1 MNYQE
6 IFTKHIW
13 QPYTQHAE
21 YGDSLPLFIERA
33 EGIKLFDRE
42 GNFYYDTISSWW
54 CNLLGHRHPV
64 IARALEEQLSRLDHT
79 LFAGIVH
86 SPALELVERL
96 SQRMPSHLSRY
107 FFSDNGSTAIEVA
120 IKMSL
125 QYWKM
130 RGEDRSLF
138 VFLDHGYHGDTI
150 GAMSVSG
157 VSQFNR
163 YFRQLFFPAKMIPSP
178 ADDLDRAIEELEA
191 LCQRGGDRISAV
203 LIEPLLQGAGGM
215 RFYSPRFLSE
225 LERLRRKWG
234 FHVICDEI
242 AVGFWR
248 LGRFLAH
255 THTELEPDFVCLSK
269 ALTNGMLPLALTI
282 TREEIYREFLGDYAD
297 RTFFHGHTYTANPLA
312 CACACATLEVL
323 DGMEDPASEVRRIEA
338 HLKDLGEELRSEFP
352 RLTNVANAGL
362 VWRAEVRGADREE
375 VLSIYRSGLRHHILV
390 RPLGSV
396 IYLFLPLITSD
407 KELEFIGRAL
417 SNTLKETIA

>member
-6 IFTKHIW
+6 VFEKHIW

-21 YGDSLPLFIERA
+21 YGDYSPLFVERA

-64 IARALEEQLSRLDHT
+64 ITEALERQLSCLDHT

-86 SPALELVERL
+86 PPALELVERL
-96 SQRMPSHLSRY
+96 SSRMPAHLTRY

-120 IKMSL
+120 LKMSL

-163 YFRQLFFPAKMIPSP
+163 YFRQSFFPAKMIPSP
-178 ADDLDRAIEELEA
+178 ADDLERAIEELDR
-191 LCQRGGDRISAV
+191 LCQREGDRVSAV

-225 LERLRRKWG
+225 LERLRKIWG

-248 LGRFLAH
+248 LGSFLAH
-255 THTELEPDFVCLSK
+255 TQSELQPDFVCLSK

-282 TREEIYREFLGDYAD
+282 TREEIYREFLGDYGE

-312 CACACATLEVL
+312 CACACATLDVL
-323 DGMEDPASEVRRIEA
+323 DGMGDPEREVRRIEA
-338 HLKDLGEELRSEFP
+338 HLNELGEELVSEFP
-352 RLTNVANAGL
+352 RLTHVANAGL
-362 VWRAEVRGADREE
+362 IWRAEVEGANRREM
-375 VLSIYRSGLRHHILV
+375 LSIYRSGLRHRILV
-390 RPLGSV
+390 RPLGNI
-396 IYLFLPLITSD
+396 IYLFLPLISSN
-407 KELEFIGRAL
+407 KELKFIGEML
-417 SNTLKETIA
+417 KITLKETVA